1 METLEAIRNAA
12 KTIILEYPHGEDGRI
27 TSAVKEKEYLAKL
40 KAALGK
46 QFNFE
51 IPKKRAWYDFKVDG
65 IHINLKITDGGG
77 DNAFNK
83 SALVFTWGGVIP
95 SKAPGNMNNMLSI
108 LKASPRLEQRD
119 PLKEYHYLVVHKKT
133 GTVLLKSIVDI
144 HTYKVNCAAGN
155 VMQINWNSEF
165 KHAEHTSNNRGA
177 KMVELVKVV
186 QTACRKQVANM
197 EEFAAYD
204 IDSLM

>member
-12 KTIILEYPHGEDGRI
+12 KTIILVYPHGEDGRI

-40 KAALGK
+40 NAALGEK
-46 QFNFE
+46 FNFE

-83 SALVFTWGGVIP
+83 NALLFTWGGVIP
-95 SKAPGNMNNMLSI
+95 VKAPGNMNKMLSI
-108 LKASPRLEQRD
+108 IKDLPRLEQRD
-119 PLKEYHYLVVHKKT
+119 PLTEYHYLVVHKKT
-133 GTVLLKSIVDI
+133 GTVLLKSMVDI
-144 HTYKVNCAAGN
+144 HTYKDNCAGN

-165 KHAEHTSNNRGA
+165 ERADSIASSRSA
-177 KMVELVKVV
+177 KMIELVKVV
-186 QTACRKQVANM
+186 QTACRKQIANM
-197 EEFAAYD
+197 AQFAAYD